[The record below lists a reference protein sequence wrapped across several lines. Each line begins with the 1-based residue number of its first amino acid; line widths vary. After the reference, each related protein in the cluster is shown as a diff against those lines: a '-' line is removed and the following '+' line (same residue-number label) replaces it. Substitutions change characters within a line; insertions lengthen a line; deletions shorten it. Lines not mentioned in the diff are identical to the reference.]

1 MNRDF
6 YYKQI
11 QSAYKKLKSN
21 VYYDKTA
28 LVLRD
33 ALVEYENGDQKELEK
48 KLNEIID
55 KLLKAESKDNINE
68 WDDYQKTILDSI
80 KIIVL
85 PKKIKKEKTD
95 DTIIFNGNQNKFIE
109 IEKYQYFLKF
119 KVEGHILGALWIL
132 LIGKYLDKEVSN
144 SAYGNRLREDVYRR
158 DKINNGINLFKP
170 YFFQY
175 EHWRDKGLEIAKKTL
190 KQDEDVV
197 ILTMDLKNFY
207 YSVHYEKDEFD
218 SFFETHFKEENLLEK
233 RLNDFIYNVIK
244 AYTNKLCDR
253 VKKEEILL
261 TKKDAD
267 VKNLTLLPIGFLPS
281 NILANWRLNKF
292 DRAIK
297 EYINPLYYGRY
308 VDDVIIVNKVDKEST
323 IYEEKISQGICNK
336 KDLIEYY
343 FINCKATKNVCDKN
357 KSIFLEENNKDEIE
371 YKINP
376 IYIKEDYPSEIWLQN
391 KKIKAFYFNSASTDT
406 LIRCFQK
413 EIAKNVSE
421 FRYLPRIDSIVDESY
436 FEKVFDIERTD
447 SINKINAIQNIEL
460 NKYELSKFLSK
471 YIWISSMTKNTN
483 DLKEDKFFR
492 VFKDDVL
499 IENYSLWEKL
509 FEVLLI
515 KERHDKYVEL
525 YKEIN
530 KAIKKINENETKNQK
545 IIGNDVLPC
554 ANSLKLFLNSVI
566 YRTLALSWGNKIDK
580 LINKIKAVKDNVF
593 EGIFSLEMLDHFRLL
608 YYKARMVNKQLIP
621 ICVDFI
627 LEEQLIK
634 PENENNL
641 NLFDLKDIIRFLSK
655 KNIEEFIK
663 DNKYRYNPTVIQ
675 PQEIAFVFQCQK
687 LENSSNDAS
696 KKDDSFD
703 ISYNNVSDIY
713 VKVNYNENLNSNF
726 LSNIIKE
733 NDISK
738 KLKVKDNG
746 FKYKAIYINTKQKD
760 SLKIGIGNVALNEK
774 NTKLVLENNR
784 NRLYNRYK
792 DLEHLLRDALRNNV
806 DLLVLPESYV
816 PYEWLPVLTKFSA
829 KNQIGIIT
837 GIEHFITNENGDIPQ
852 AYDNCSRVHNLTAVI
867 LPYEKDSEYRYSYL
881 RLHEKTDLAPKEKQS
896 IEGYGFSEATKNEV
910 ELFCWH
916 NVWFPVFC
924 CFELTSI
931 QNRSVFQSY
940 ADMLVA
946 IEWNKDV
953 KYFSNIIESL
963 SRDIHCY
970 CIQVNSSNYGDSR
983 IVQPTKTDFMDKVR
997 VKGGDNNIILVASI
1011 DIKNLRDFQKK
1022 KYELQKDDK
1031 CFKPTPPRF
1040 DKTIVIKKINNT
1052 LQDELLKN
1060 DED

>member
-1 MNRDF
+1 MS
-6 YYKQI
+6 YYEQI
-11 QSAYKKLKSN
+11 YSAYKKLKSN

-28 LVLRD
+28 LILRD
-33 ALVEYENGDQKELEK
+33 ALVKYENGNQKELEK

-55 KLLKAESKDNINE
+55 KLLKAENKDNINE
-68 WDDYQKTILDSI
+68 WDEYQKTILDSI
-80 KIIVL
+80 EIIVL

-95 DTIIFNGNQNKFIE
+95 DTIIFNGNQNKSIE

-119 KVEGHILGALWIL
+119 DVEGHILGALWIL
-132 LIGKYLDKEVSN
+132 LIGKYLDKEVSD
-144 SAYGNRLREDVYRR
+144 SAYGNRLREILYDDDNV
-158 DKINNGINLFKP
+158 DNGINLFKP

-175 EHWRDKGLEIAKKTL
+175 EHWRDKSLEIAKKTL
-190 KQDEDVV
+190 KQDEDVA

-207 YSVHYEKDEFD
+207 YSVHYEKEEFD
-218 SFFETHFKEENLLEK
+218 SFFEMHFKEDNLLEK

-244 AYTNKLCDR
+244 VYTYKLYSEVRDKDTLLI
-253 VKKEEILL
+253 KKGIDI
-261 TKKDAD
+261 KD
-267 VKNLTLLPIGFLPS
+267 VRLLPIGFLPS

-308 VDDVIIVNKVDKEST
+308 VDDIIIVNKVDKEST
-323 IYEEKISQGICNK
+323 IYKEKISQGICNK

-343 FINCKATKNVCDKN
+343 FINCKATKNICDKN

-391 KKIKAFYFNSASTDT
+391 KKIKAFYFNSASTDA

-413 EIAKNVSE
+413 EIAKNISE
-421 FRYLPRIDSIVDESY
+421 FRYLPRIDSIVDESD
-436 FEKVFDIERTD
+436 FEKVFEIERTD
-447 SINKINAIQNIEL
+447 SINKVHAIQNIDL

-471 YIWISSMTKNTN
+471 YIWISSMTKSTD
-483 DLKEDKFFR
+483 DLKEKEDSFFK
-492 VFKDDVL
+492 VFKDDIL

-515 KERHDKYVEL
+515 KERYDKYVEL
-525 YKEIN
+525 YKEIE
-530 KAIKKINENETKNQK
+530 KAIKKINENETRNWK
-545 IIGNDVLPC
+545 IMGKDVLSC
-554 ANSLKLFLNSVI
+554 AKSLKSFLFSVI

-580 LINKIKAVKDNVF
+580 LIDKIKDVEDEDF
-593 EGIFSLEMLDHFRLL
+593 ERIFSLGMLDQFRLL
-608 YYKARMVNKQLIP
+608 YYETRMVNKQLIP

-641 NLFDLKDIIRFLSK
+641 NLFDLENIMRFLPKENIDENISK
-655 KNIEEFIK
+655 YK
-663 DNKYRYNPTVIQ
+663 YNPTIIQ

-687 LENSSNDAS
+687 LKNDNSESLEKES
-696 KKDDSFD
+696 SFD
-703 ISYNNVSDIY
+703 INYSDVAKIY
-713 VKVNYNENLNSNF
+713 MEVNYNNKKSSKF
-726 LSNIIKE
+726 LTNIIRE
-733 NDISK
+733 SDITN

-746 FKYKAIYINTKQKD
+746 FKYKAICINTKKKD
-760 SLKIGIGNVALNEK
+760 SLKIGIGNVTLKEK
-774 NTKLVLENNR
+774 NFILVLENNR

-792 DLEHLLRDALRNNV
+792 DLERLLREAIKNNI
-806 DLLVLPESYV
+806 DLLVLPENYV

-837 GIEHFITNENGDIPQ
+837 GVEHFITNKNGDIPQ
-852 AYDNCSRVHNLTAVI
+852 AYDDCSRVHNLTAVI
-867 LPYEKDSEYRYSYL
+867 LPYEDGKGGECNYSYL
-881 RLHEKTDLAPKEKQS
+881 RLHEKTDLAPGEKQY

-983 IVQPTKTDFMDKVR
+983 IVQPTKADFMNKVR
-997 VKGGDNNIILVASI
+997 VKGGDNNIILVSSI
-1011 DIKNLRDFQKK
+1011 DIKKLRDYQKK
-1022 KYELQKDDK
+1022 KYELQKDDR

-1060 DED
+1060 EED